1 MSMEVMAVKF
11 PDIYNEFL
19 APKTV
24 TCDEAEIN
32 SSNYSHILGTGSRT
46 KDVVHDS
53 NRNMTMMN
61 KHNMGQ
67 HPDQDQHYKTIL
79 AKIQA
84 GVGGPVSAHSEYVP
98 ALGFQN
104 SEQVVNHA
112 RDVNTFEG
120 ADRNSFQDFADLDD
134 ILSALEKMDG
144 DTNENTST
152 KLGVTKNAY
161 GCTWS
166 DSTLCSHGDACPF
179 INHFLGLGELNT
191 PLLDHVPMVH
201 NVVVLS
207 QTPTGMVKLQE
218 SLVPIGQEEKE
229 VLQAMTPEAQVRH
242 LGLNTS
248 QLRHRQQDV
257 QNQVMSSVPSKT
269 TLQLRDFGEQEQPAQ
284 YSYPSIT
291 STQYSTSQY
300 SHPFKHGQEQGVAL
314 DQDGQYSNNSY
325 QFRTPSS
332 GIIKFRSTDPVPYN
346 PPPNAVI
353 VKIPSPAVQ
362 SPYYPV
368 PTPTPTT
375 YSTASS
381 PPGSKTLL
389 LCTECDTQFHDS
401 KTLGKHTR
409 NQHNVYKCDK
419 CGEETVGYYR
429 MASHNKKNHSKEPI
443 FFCMCGRTFAE
454 KRGLTKHQNTCTF
467 YKN

>member
-1 MSMEVMAVKF
+1 M
-11 PDIYNEFL
+11 
-19 APKTV
+19 
-24 TCDEAEIN
+24 
-32 SSNYSHILGTGSRT
+32 
-46 KDVVHDS
+46 HDS
-53 NRNMTMMN
+53 NRNLTMIN
-61 KHNMGQ
+61 NHIMGQ
-67 HPDQDQHYKTIL
+67 HPEEDQNYDRIV
-79 AKIQA
+79 AKMQA
-84 GVGGPVSAHSEYVP
+84 GVGGSIRAPSEYVP
-98 ALGFQN
+98 AVGIQN
-104 SEQVVNHA
+104 SEQVVHQS
-112 RDVNTFEG
+112 RDFNTFEG
-120 ADRNSFQDFADLDD
+120 ADTNIFQDFAELDD
-134 ILSALEKMDG
+134 ILSALEKMD
-144 DTNENTST
+144 DDANQNASSM
-152 KLGVTKNAY
+152 LDMTKNAY
-161 GCTWS
+161 GCMWS

-248 QLRHRQQDV
+248 QLRHRQRDV

-332 GIIKFRSTDPVPYN
+332 GIIKFRST
-346 PPPNAVI
+346 
-353 VKIPSPAVQ
+353 
-362 SPYYPV
+362 
-368 PTPTPTT
+368 
-375 YSTASS
+375 
-381 PPGSKTLL
+381 
-389 LCTECDTQFHDS
+389 
-401 KTLGKHTR
+401 
-409 NQHNVYKCDK
+409 
-419 CGEETVGYYR
+419 
-429 MASHNKKNHSKEPI
+429 
-443 FFCMCGRTFAE
+443 
-454 KRGLTKHQNTCTF
+454 
-467 YKN
+467 